1 MFPEGDLR
9 VHTHISIHALREEG
23 DGQRRG
29 ADPQRE
35 ISIHAL
41 REEGDGCSTRTVNSS
56 CIFLSTPSARR
67 ATGREFKKRA
77 YPRNFYPRPPRG
89 GRLVSISIASRCR
102 RISIHALREE
112 GDGQRRGADPQRE
125 ISIHALR
132 EEGDKAIRSQFLL
145 KSYFY
150 PRPPRGGRLVFP
162 EGDLRVHTHI
172 SIHALRE
179 EGDM

>member
-41 REEGDGCSTRTVNSS
+41 REEGDKAIRSQ
-56 CIFLSTPSARR
+56 FLLKS
-67 ATGREFKKRA
+67 
-77 YPRNFYPRPPRG
+77 YFYPRPPRG
-89 GRLVSISIASRCR
+89 GRLVFPEGDLRVHTH
-102 RISIHALREE
+102 ISIHALREE